1 MNREEFKAKANQR
14 IDEIS
19 AKINE
24 LKAKRAS
31 VKEASKDKYE
41 ESIKELETRK
51 ADLQSKYQDLLHASD
66 EKWEEVK
73 SAFSSAADSFKEGF
87 SKIASLF

>member
-1 MNREEFKAKANQR
+1 MNKEEFKARANQR

-24 LKAKRAS
+24 IKAEKES
-31 VKEASKDKYE
+31 VKSDAKEE
-41 ESIKELETRK
+41 FQESIKELESK
-51 ADLQSKYQDLLHASD
+51 KVDLQSNYYALLNATD

-73 SAFSSAADSFKEGF
+73 SAFSEAADSFKEGF
-87 SKIASLF
+87 SKLSALV